1 MTQDAAQP
9 RKGTGSTVAGWPL
22 GRKMAMALTIPLLLA
37 AVLGGLRVSGDLGD
51 SRQAATSARQVTI
64 IQPAIDYLTS
74 SEAAMVAAAA
84 RAQGV
89 LVGQVSSHRIRMVTH
104 LDVDRAGVERAAKV
118 VAEVL
123 AR

>member
-1 MTQDAAQP
+1 MPLWKRAA
-9 RKGTGSTVAGWPL
+9 A
-22 GRKMAMALTIPLLLA
+22 LLLA
-37 AVLGGLRVSGDLGD
+37 GL
-51 SRQAATSARQVTI
+51 AATAASAAYPDKPIRLVI
-64 IQPAIDYLTS
+64 GFPAGGPLDQHARLLADRLGVDPATVETNMVFVDGV
-74 SEAAMVAAAA
+74 EAAMVAAAA